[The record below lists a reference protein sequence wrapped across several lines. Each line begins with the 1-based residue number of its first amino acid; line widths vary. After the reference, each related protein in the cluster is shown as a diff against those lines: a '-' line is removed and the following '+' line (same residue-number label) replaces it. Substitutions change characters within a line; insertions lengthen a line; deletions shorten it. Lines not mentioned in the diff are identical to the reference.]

1 MAPEP
6 NVHPARTGW
15 AGEVKWDDRAAME
28 LMETVRALVGFTGRG
43 PCTDAERRAALWL
56 ARSLRDGGR
65 EAELDTLWVRPQ
77 WAWVYALHALL
88 AVVGSVLLVSVS
100 IAGLAV
106 LAVTLVSLWLD
117 VAARAPVARLLV
129 RRRATQNVR
138 APAPP
143 RAREQPRPAARLIVT
158 AHYDAGRSGLVYRDD
173 LRRAAS
179 RVFRG
184 HAPSP
189 VTVLLGAVAILT
201 AVAAL
206 RVAGVAE
213 TPLRVVQLAASI
225 VILFALALLLDVALS
240 QPVPGANA
248 DASAVAVA
256 LALTDALDRDPPKH
270 LAVDLVLA
278 GAGEGPALGMRA
290 QVRRMRRRRLK
301 REDAV
306 VLELRP
312 CGRGR
317 PRYWTRDGLGLPLRL
332 HPRLVELAERVA
344 EEERHLGAGPH
355 RGASCSGAYV
365 ARAAGYPA
373 IAIGCLDAD
382 GLAPGAHQ
390 HADVPDAL
398 DAGAMT
404 AALELCLGLVDRLDA
419 DVGRRRPR

>member
-1 MAPEP
+1 
-6 NVHPARTGW
+6 
-15 AGEVKWDDRAAME
+15 ME
-28 LMETVRALVGFTGRG
+28 AIQTVRALVGFTGRG

-56 ARSLRDGGR
+56 ARSLREGGR
-65 EAELDTLWVRPQ
+65 EAELDTVWVRPQ
-77 WAWVYALHALL
+77 WAWVYALHALF
-88 AVVGSVLLVSVS
+88 AVVGSVLLVSVPV
-100 IAGLAV
+100 AGLAV

-117 VAARAPVARLLV
+117 VAARLPVLRLLM

-143 RAREQPRPAARLIVT
+143 RARDQPRPAARLIVT
-158 AHYDAGRSGLVYRDD
+158 AHYDAGRSGLVYRDG
-173 LRRAAS
+173 LRRTAS

-189 VTVLLGAVAILT
+189 VTVLLDTVAVLT

-206 RVAGVAE
+206 HVAWGPS
-213 TPLRVVQLAASI
+213 TPLRIVQLAGSI
-225 VILFALALLLDVALS
+225 VLLFALALLLDVALS

-256 LALTDALDRDPPKH
+256 LALTVALDRDPPKH

-301 REDAV
+301 REDAA

-332 HPRLVELAERVA
+332 HPRLVELADDVA
-344 EEERHLGAGPH
+344 DGERHLGAGRH

-373 IAIGCLDAD
+373 IAIGCLDAE

-390 HADVPDAL
+390 YTDVPEAVDP
-398 DAGAMT
+398 GAMS

-419 DVGRRRPR
+419 DIGERRT

>member
-1 MAPEP
+1 M
-6 NVHPARTGW
+6 
-15 AGEVKWDDRAAME
+15 KWDDRAAME
-28 LMETVRALVGFTGRG
+28 AIQTVRALVGFTGRG

-65 EAELDTLWVRPQ
+65 EADLDTVWVRPQ
-77 WAWVYALHALL
+77 WAWVYALHALF
-88 AVVGSVLLVSVS
+88 AVVGSVLLVSVPV
-100 IAGLAV
+100 AGLAV

-117 VAARAPVARLLV
+117 VAARLPVLRLLM

-143 RAREQPRPAARLIVT
+143 RAREQTRPAARLIVT
-158 AHYDAGRSGLVYRDD
+158 AHYDAGRSGLVYRDA
-173 LRRAAS
+173 LRRTAS

-189 VTVLLGAVAILT
+189 VTVLLATVAVLT

-206 RVAGVAE
+206 HVAWGAA
-213 TPLRVVQLAASI
+213 TPLRIVQLAGSI

-256 LALTDALDRDPPKH
+256 LALTEALDRDPPKH

-301 REDAV
+301 REDAA

-332 HPRLVELAERVA
+332 HPRLVELADDVA
-344 EEERHLGAGPH
+344 EGERHLGAGRH

-373 IAIGCLDAD
+373 IAIGCLDAE

-390 HADVPDAL
+390 HTDVPEGL
-398 DAGAMT
+398 DPGAMS

-419 DVGRRRPR
+419 DLGGRRA

>member
-1 MAPEP
+1 M
-6 NVHPARTGW
+6 
-15 AGEVKWDDRAAME
+15 KWDDRAAME
-28 LMETVRALVGFTGRG
+28 PMETVRALVGFTGRG

-56 ARSLRDGGR
+56 ARSLREGGR
-65 EAELDTLWVRPQ
+65 EPEQDTVWVRPQ

-88 AVVGSVLLVSVS
+88 AVVGSVLLVSVP

-117 VAARAPVARLLV
+117 LAARTPVLRLLM

-143 RAREQPRPAARLIVT
+143 RTPDQPRPAVRLIVT
-158 AHYDAGRSGLVYRDD
+158 AHYDAGRSGLVYRDS
-173 LRRAAS
+173 LRRAAN
-179 RVFRG
+179 RAFRG

-189 VTVLLGAVAILT
+189 LTVLLGAVAVLT

-206 RVAGVAE
+206 RVAGGAE
-213 TPLRVVQLAASI
+213 TPLRVIQLAASI

-270 LAVDLVLA
+270 LAVDLVLT

-290 QVRRMRRRRLK
+290 QIRRMRRRGLK
-301 REDAV
+301 REDAA

-312 CGRGR
+312 CGDGR

-332 HPRLVELAERVA
+332 HPRLVELTQRAA
-344 EEERHLGAGPH
+344 EEERHLGAERH
-355 RGASCSGAYV
+355 RGASCSSAYV

-373 IAIGCLDAD
+373 IAIGCLDAE

-390 HADVPDAL
+390 HTDVPEAL
-398 DAGAMT
+398 DPGAMT

-419 DVGRRRPR
+419 DVGRRRQR